1 MNERS
6 GCLSLLMG
14 ARGVRLIGSGLPR
27 LDVSQVHPADRP
39 ALLRAQRAAEG
50 AHTAFADPS
59 VPDVVVADLAN
70 QLGKLL
76 GVVHELARGL
86 MRARKFLERNDPDHL
101 ARERADLELRRL
113 GASAAEVL
121 ALRTAT
127 QALESRSRLAD
138 QVRTEL
144 VTLGA
149 RLASAGQELEAFRAR
164 VEARAA
170 AEELGHELTA
180 YLKSAELALETYE
193 RTRLELERA

>member
-1 MNERS
+1 MTDRS

-14 ARGVRLIGSGLPR
+14 ARGVRRIGVGLPR
-27 LDVSQVHPADRP
+27 LDLSAVHASDRP
-39 ALLRAQRAAEG
+39 ALMRAWKAAEG

-59 VPDVVVADLAN
+59 VPDVAVADLAS
-70 QLGKLL
+70 QLSKLL
-76 GVVHELARGL
+76 GVVYGLALGL
-86 MRARKFLERNDPDHL
+86 MKARRFLERNDPDKL
-101 ARERADLELRRL
+101 ARERADLEMRRL

-138 QVRTEL
+138 QVRSDL

-149 RLASAGQELEAFRAR
+149 RLSSAGAELEAFRAR

-170 AEELGHELTA
+170 AEELGHELGA
-180 YLKSAELALETYE
+180 YLKSAELALEDYE
-193 RTRLELERA
+193 RTRLELERG